1 MEFGND
7 EEGAGPEAVDEPV
20 LSGLAEPTNAVEPAD
35 TAEPVVTVTGLYLE
49 ARSAPIG
56 V

>member
-1 MEFGND
+1 MESGND
-7 EEGAGPEAVDEPV
+7 EVGAGPEAVDEPV
-20 LSGLAEPTNAVEPAD
+20 LLGLAEPTNAVEPA
-35 TAEPVVTVTGLYLE
+35 VTVTGLYLE